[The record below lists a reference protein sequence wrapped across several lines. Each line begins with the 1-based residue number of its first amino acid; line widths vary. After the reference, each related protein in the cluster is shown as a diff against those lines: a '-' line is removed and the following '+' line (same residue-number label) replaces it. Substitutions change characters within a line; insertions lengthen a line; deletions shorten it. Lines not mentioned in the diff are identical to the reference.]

1 MAYKDLMCNRSS
13 SLELEFYARV
23 MLGFERHLERRYNI
37 SDKLIKEIFLFG
49 DSDELLEEEYSK

>member
-1 MAYKDLMCNRSS
+1 MCNRSS